1 MRRLFVRHAWLAA
14 AWLAAGTACATGS
27 QRGSTSQ
34 PEECSRDCVIE
45 VTNLARSDVDLYMYP
60 AEGGVATYI
69 GTVRRRSRDTWSVP
83 FIRPTNRVYGRAITG
98 ARVSCSART
107 NVAERTIRV
116 ECRA

>member
-1 MRRLFVRHAWLAA
+1 MRRLFVGHAWLAA
-14 AWLAAGTACATGS
+14 AWLSAGTGCATAS
-27 QRGSTSQ
+27 QRSSTS

-45 VTNLARSDVDLYMYP
+45 VTNLARADVELYMYS
-60 AEGGVATYI
+60 ADGGAATYI